1 MDFFDNAVSKAKDV
15 FDVACKKTEEVVT
28 TGKQKL
34 DIATLENKITKDF
47 EALGRIYFEQ
57 IKDKDDLDYKTANL
71 KAAVLDK
78 QDKIA
83 KIKEEMGE

>member
-34 DIATLENKITKDF
+34 DIATLENKMTKDF

-57 IKDKDDLDYKTANL
+57 IKDNDDLDYKTAKGGCL
-71 KAAVLDK
+71 RQA
-78 QDKIA
+78 
-83 KIKEEMGE
+83 G